1 MVRSSTSQWGQLAIG
16 SLFDLVTRHVDCP
29 MAVLTQHKADSEYP
43 EVIALSQMA
52 DGLAQGIAH
61 SIHQGAAYEDW
72 RAETATLRCG
82 HFDIETRHLPD
93 RVRSAR
99 RITFSCPVDPVSFL
113 ALSVCRF
120 DTDEW
125 TMRAVAAQGIHG
137 WVEAYLRMFW
147 EAKLH
152 RGRAGVLAEGL
163 DLFDF
168 GTFLL
173 DKDGNIIFAN
183 ARALQLLELGNGLR
197 RAGQS
202 VTATDFDNA
211 VRLQTAI
218 QHLAHDRPQGRPAT
232 AIESEDTP
240 LILIERIDARPL
252 VAVAARLPDA
262 GAAHGSA
269 AIALYV
275 LDPDIDARPL
285 ATALCRAHG
294 LTVSETELVMR
305 LVRGLTVD
313 AAARDMRIQPQTAR
327 AYLKQIFVK
336 TDTHRQTDLVRM
348 ILRGVVHIRPFAA
361 PPSNGGTDS
370 PHLRAGQTPVWG

>member
-1 MVRSSTSQWGQLAIG
+1 MVRSSAAQWDQLAID
-16 SLFDLVTRHVDCP
+16 SLFELVTRHVDCP
-29 MAVLTQHKADSEYP
+29 MAVLTQHKADSEHP
-43 EVIALSQMA
+43 EVVAISHMA
-52 DGLAQGIAH
+52 DSLTHGIAH
-61 SIHQGAAYEDW
+61 SIQQAAAYDDW
-72 RAETATLRCG
+72 RSESTTLRCG
-82 HFDIETRHLPD
+82 HFDIENVHLPD

-99 RITFSCPVDPVSFL
+99 RITFSCPVEQSSFL

-125 TMRAVAAQGIHG
+125 AMRALAAQGIHG
-137 WVEAYLRMFW
+137 WVEAYLRLFW

-152 RGRAGVLAEGL
+152 RGRAGALAEGL

-173 DKDGNIIFAN
+173 DMDGNIIFAN
-183 ARALQLLELGNGLR
+183 VRALQLLELGNGLR

-218 QHLAHDRPQGRPAT
+218 QHIAHERHGSPA
-232 AIESEDTP
+232 DMDGTP
-240 LILIERIDARPL
+240 LILIKRVNARPL
-252 VAVAARLPDA
+252 VAVVTRLPDA
-262 GAAHGSA
+262 AGPNHGA

-285 ATALCRAHG
+285 ATSLCRAHG
-294 LTVSETELVMR
+294 LTISETELVMR
-305 LVRGLTVD
+305 LVKGLTVD

-327 AYLKQIFVK
+327 AYLKQIFAK

-348 ILRGVVHIRPFAA
+348 ILRGVVHIRPSAA

-370 PHLRAGQTPVWG
+370 TRLRAGQTPVWG

>member
-1 MVRSSTSQWGQLAIG
+1 MVRSSTTQWDQLAID
-16 SLFDLVTRHVDCP
+16 SLFDLVTRHVDYP
-29 MAVLTQHKADSEYP
+29 MAVLTQHKVDSEHP
-43 EVIALSQMA
+43 EVIAVSQMA
-52 DGLAQGIAH
+52 DSLAHGIAH
-61 SIHQGAAYEDW
+61 SIQQAAAYDDW
-72 RAETATLRCG
+72 RPESTTLRCG
-82 HFDIETRHLPD
+82 HFDIENVHLPD
-93 RVRSAR
+93 RVRNGR
-99 RITFSCPVDPVSFL
+99 RITFSCPMDPASFL

-120 DTDEW
+120 DADEW
-125 TMRAVAAQGIHG
+125 AMRALAAQGIYG
-137 WVEAYLRMFW
+137 WVEAYLRLFW

-152 RGRAGVLAEGL
+152 RSRAGALVDVL

-173 DKDGNIIFAN
+173 GMDGNIIFAN
-183 ARALQLLELGNGLR
+183 VRALQLLELGNGLR

-218 QHLAHDRPQGRPAT
+218 QHLSHDRHGSA
-232 AIESEDTP
+232 EGDGTP
-240 LILIERIDARPL
+240 LILIKRTNARPL
-252 VAVAARLPDA
+252 VAVVTRLSDAAPV
-262 GAAHGSA
+262 HGGA

-275 LDPDIDARPL
+275 LDPDIDAKPL

-305 LVRGLTVD
+305 LVRGLTIE

-327 AYLKQIFVK
+327 AYLKQIFAK

-361 PPSNGGTDS
+361 PPSNGGRDS
-370 PHLRAGQTPVWG
+370 THLGAGHAPVWG

>member
-1 MVRSSTSQWGQLAIG
+1 MARSSTTQWDQLALN
-16 SLFDLVTRHVDCP
+16 SLFDLVIRHVDCP
-29 MAVLTQHKADSEYP
+29 MAVLTQHKADSELP
-43 EVIALSQMA
+43 EVIAISHMA
-52 DGLAQGIAH
+52 DSLAHGIAH
-61 SIHQGAAYEDW
+61 SIQQAAAYDDW
-72 RAETATLRCG
+72 RSESTTLRCG
-82 HFDIETRHLPD
+82 HFDIENVHLPD

-99 RITFSCPVDPVSFL
+99 RITFSCPVDSASFL

-125 TMRAVAAQGIHG
+125 AMRALAAQGIHS
-137 WVEAYLRMFW
+137 WVEAYLRLFW

-152 RGRAGVLAEGL
+152 RGRAAALAEGL

-173 DKDGNIIFAN
+173 DADGNIIFAN
-183 ARALQLLELGNGLR
+183 VRALHFLELGNGLR

-218 QHLAHDRPQGRPAT
+218 HHLAHGQHSAAT
-232 AIESEDTP
+232 EIDGTS
-240 LILIERIDARPL
+240 LILIQRVNARPL
-252 VAVAARLPDA
+252 VAVVARLPDA
-262 GAAHGSA
+262 SPAHGSA

-275 LDPDIDARPL
+275 LDPDVDARPL

-294 LTVSETELVMR
+294 LTISETELVMR
-305 LVRGLTVD
+305 LVKGLTID
-313 AAARDMRIQPQTAR
+313 AAAREMHIQPQTAR
-327 AYLKQIFVK
+327 AYLKQIFAK

-361 PPSNGGTDS
+361 PPSNGGTDFA
-370 PHLRAGQTPVWG
+370 HLRAGQTPVWG

>member
-1 MVRSSTSQWGQLAIG
+1 MVRSSTTQWDQLAID
-16 SLFDLVTRHVDCP
+16 SLFDLVARHVDCP
-29 MAVLTQHKADSEYP
+29 MAVLTQHKADSEHP
-43 EVIALSQMA
+43 EVVAVSHMA
-52 DGLAQGIAH
+52 DSLAHGIAH
-61 SIHQGAAYEDW
+61 SIQQAVAYDDW
-72 RAETATLRCG
+72 RPESTTLRCG
-82 HFDIETRHLPD
+82 HFDIENVHLPD

-99 RITFSCPVDPVSFL
+99 RITFSCPVDSASFL

-125 TMRAVAAQGIHG
+125 AMRAMAAQGIHG
-137 WVEAYLRMFW
+137 WVEAYLRLFW

-152 RGRAGVLAEGL
+152 RGRAGALVDAL

-168 GTFLL
+168 GTFILGA
-173 DKDGNIIFAN
+173 DGNIIFAN
-183 ARALQLLELGNGLR
+183 VRALQLLELGNGLR

-218 QHLAHDRPQGRPAT
+218 QHVSHDRHASPTEIDG
-232 AIESEDTP
+232 TP
-240 LILIERIDARPL
+240 LILIKRANARPL
-252 VAVAARLPDA
+252 VAVVARLSD
-262 GAAHGSA
+262 GSAAHGGA

-275 LDPDIDARPL
+275 LDPDMDARPL

-305 LVRGLTVD
+305 LVKGFTIE
-313 AAARDMRIQPQTAR
+313 AAARDMHIQPQTAR
-327 AYLKQIFVK
+327 AYLKQIFAK

-348 ILRGVVHIRPFAA
+348 VLRGVVHIRPFAA

-370 PHLRAGQTPVWG
+370 THLGAGQVPVWG